1 MPKSNKRKKIAVKEQ
16 EQTEDVQEINYLVK
30 DGKLTRLTQVI
41 KKDHNQALKAK
52 KWAEK
57 EAFREIQ
64 TQNKL
69 LKK

>member
-57 EAFREIQ
+57 EALREIQ